1 MKSEE
6 FIRSIEKG
14 DIRPLYFLYGD
25 ESYLIGK
32 SVKKLLSR
40 LISEDLRDFNLNVY
54 YGNECSGDEIVAVA
68 QTLPMFAE
76 WRVVL
81 VKNSDKLSA
90 VALETLSDYVRDPSP
105 TTCLLFLGEKIDQRK
120 KFFSEFKKRGE
131 LVEFKRL
138 YENQLLPFIRSEAAE
153 QGKKFQPAAAEMLIC
168 FSDNNLQE
176 LVSQIE
182 KIALYAGKRD
192 IIELDDVK
200 AVVSDTKVDSVFEL
214 ANSIGE
220 KNLDKAL
227 RNIHNLMYDGE
238 APLLILAM
246 LTRHF
251 RQLWKIRELIEKK
264 VPTTEIGKAVGVHPY
279 FLQGVL
285 RQSKNFRVTE
295 LRRIFEK
302 FFALDLA
309 LKSGRWNPA
318 LVLERLVLEI
328 CGMG

>member
-6 FIRSIEKG
+6 FLRSIDKG

-32 SVKKLLSR
+32 GVKKLLSR
-40 LISEDLRDFNLNVY
+40 LVPEDLRDFNLNLY
-54 YGNECSGDEIVAVA
+54 YGNECSANEIVATA

-81 VKNSDKLSA
+81 VKNSDRLPPI
-90 VALETLSDYVRDPSP
+90 ALETLSNYVRNPSP

-120 KFFSEFKKRGE
+120 KFFTEIKKRGE

-138 YENQLLPFIRSEAAE
+138 YENQMLPFIMGEAAE
-153 QGKKFQPAAAEMLIC
+153 QGKKFRPDAAEMLIC

-182 KIALYAGKRD
+182 KIALYAGDRG
-192 IIELDDVK
+192 IIEVDDVK
-200 AVVSDTKVDSVFEL
+200 AVVSDTRVNTVFEL

-220 KNLDKAL
+220 KNLEKGL
-227 RNIHNLMYDGE
+227 RNLQSLMHDGE
-238 APLLILAM
+238 APLLILSM

-251 RQLWKIRELIEKK
+251 RQLWKILEPIEKR
-264 VPTTEIGKAVGVHPY
+264 VPAAEIGKRVGVHPY

-285 RQSKNFRVTE
+285 RQSRNFRVRE
-295 LRRIFEK
+295 LSGIFEK

-318 LVLERLVLEI
+318 LALERLVMEI
-328 CGMG
+328 CGNG

>member
-6 FIRSIEKG
+6 FLRSIDKG

-32 SVKKLLSR
+32 GVKKLLSR
-40 LISEDLRDFNLNVY
+40 LVPEDLRDFNLNLY
-54 YGNECSGDEIVAVA
+54 YGNECSANEIVATA

-81 VKNSDKLSA
+81 VKNSDRLPPI
-90 VALETLSDYVRDPSP
+90 ALETLSNYVRNPSP

-120 KFFSEFKKRGE
+120 KFFTEIKKRGE

-138 YENQLLPFIRSEAAE
+138 YESQMLPFIMGEAAE
-153 QGKKFQPAAAEMLIC
+153 QGKKFRPDAAEMLIC

-182 KIALYAGKRD
+182 KIALYAGDRG
-192 IIELDDVK
+192 IIEVDDVK
-200 AVVSDTKVDSVFEL
+200 AVVSDTRVNTVFEL

-220 KNLDKAL
+220 KNLEKGL
-227 RNIHNLMYDGE
+227 RNLQSLMHDGE
-238 APLLILAM
+238 APLLILSM

-251 RQLWKIRELIEKK
+251 RQLWKILELIEKR
-264 VPTTEIGKAVGVHPY
+264 VPAAEIGKRVGVHPY

-285 RQSKNFRVTE
+285 RQSRNFRVRE
-295 LRRIFEK
+295 LSGIFEK

-318 LVLERLVLEI
+318 LALERLVMEI
-328 CGMG
+328 CGNG